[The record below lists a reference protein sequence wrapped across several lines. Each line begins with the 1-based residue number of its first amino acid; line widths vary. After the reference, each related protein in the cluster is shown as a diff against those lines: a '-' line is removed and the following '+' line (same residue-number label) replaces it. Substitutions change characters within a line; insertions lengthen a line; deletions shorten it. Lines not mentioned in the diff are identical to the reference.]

1 MQRRGARKGSQ
12 HVPSP
17 EPVDITAQIDGQLD
31 DVADFHAGSD
41 EIAADLSSATSIC
54 PIASAGSMLSARMS
68 ICPDN
73 TSQQAPAATPI

>member
-41 EIAADLSSATSIC
+41 EIAAEIVECHLDLPDRVGRRRAVGPHVDLSRQHQPT
-54 PIASAGSMLSARMS
+54 GTGR
-68 ICPDN
+68 
-73 TSQQAPAATPI
+73 TPI